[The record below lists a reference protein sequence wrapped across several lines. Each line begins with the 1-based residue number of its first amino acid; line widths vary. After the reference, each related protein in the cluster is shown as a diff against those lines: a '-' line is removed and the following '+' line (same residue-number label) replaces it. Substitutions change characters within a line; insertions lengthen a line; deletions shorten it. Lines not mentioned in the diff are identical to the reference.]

1 MKRKDNSNVYRTVFG
16 ITLFSTIDQIGGFVY
31 TIILSRAIGAQ
42 GLGAYQVASNL
53 VSLVVAVSASGLP
66 FVLGRRV
73 AEFDAVGDKKG
84 INSSLCAGLV
94 TGCVLSVLLCTLFL
108 TNNSLL
114 VAITKSGQIATMCL
128 FLLPASFANTVYAC
142 FRGALWGKK
151 EYIKHSSLEI
161 IDIVIRIFL
170 ALVIFH
176 GFFTQYQGGLRA
188 CLAYSCACTITA
200 FVSFVFYKKSGGGF
214 ASPKGHFAP
223 VIKSIIPVSGIRIA
237 GSLFTTVIAFLFNLR
252 MADAGYASADIMAQY
267 GILTGMVLP
276 LIAFP
281 VIFTSAIATTLVPE
295 ISGNLK
301 TGNLAKVQSHLKKA
315 IDYTFLFGGLAIG
328 VYIAF
333 APQICTLIFANEQA
347 GLYVRESCWIMIPL
361 GIASLTTSLQNSL
374 GLEYKSLVSYFAG
387 GLCMVVCLWFLP
399 KYIGPNCLVVGTGIG
414 MTITSIANVRIICKA
429 TRLRGNFGNT
439 LLQVCIFALLSGL
452 VGYTFCNLC
461 NVFVNQTLSLALC
474 CTICVFAYVLLATTF
489 NTSECTLLIK
499 NVKASCNKTKPLN
512 MGVPVRDFLDII
524 KG

>member
-1 MKRKDNSNVYRTVFG
+1 VDKKRNSNVYRTVLS
-16 ITLFSTIDQIGGFVY
+16 ITLFSAIDQIGGFVY

-42 GLGAYQVASNL
+42 GLGWYQVSLNL
-53 VSLVVAVSASGLP
+53 VNLVVAISASGLP

-73 AEFDAVGDKKG
+73 AEFDAIGDQK
-84 INSSLCAGLV
+84 NQHSALTAGLV
-94 TGCVLSVLLCTLFL
+94 IALVLSLLVCTVFL
-108 TNNSLL
+108 TNKNLLTKLSNSSH
-114 VAITKSGQIATMCL
+114 VATMCL
-128 FLLPASFANTVYAC
+128 FLLPASLSNAVYAC

-161 IDIVIRIFL
+161 IDIVIRIVF
-170 ALVIFH
+170 ALIIFQ
-176 GFFTQYQGGLRA
+176 GFFTQHQGSLRA
-188 CLAYSCACTITA
+188 CFAYSLSCVITS
-200 FVSFVFYKKSGGGF
+200 FLSFVFYKTCGGKF
-214 ASPKGHFAP
+214 ANPKGHFLP
-223 VIKSIIPVSGIRIA
+223 TLKSALPVSGIRLA
-237 GSLFTTVIAFLFNLR
+237 GSFFTTVIAFLFSLR
-252 MADAGYASADIMAQY
+252 MAQVGYTNDVVMAEY

-281 VIFTSAIATTLVPE
+281 VIFTSAISTTLVPE

-301 TGNLAKVQSHLKKA
+301 KGEIAKVQSHLKKA

-333 APQICTLIFANEQA
+333 APQICNLVFANAKA
-347 GLYVRESCWIMIPL
+347 GIYVRECCWIMIPL
-361 GIASLTTSLQNSL
+361 GVASLTTNLQNSL

-387 GLCMVVCLWFLP
+387 GLCMILCLWFLP

-429 TRLRGNFGNT
+429 TRLQGNFAVT
-439 LLQVCIFALLSGL
+439 LSQVCIFALLSGL
-452 VGYTFCNLC
+452 IGYTLC
-461 NVFVNQTLSLALC
+461 NVCNILVTKTLSLALC

-499 NVKASCNKTKPLN
+499 NVKASCNKTKKQN
-512 MGVPVRDFLDII
+512 R
-524 KG
+524 

>member
-1 MKRKDNSNVYRTVFG
+1 MKRKDNSSVYRTVFG

-53 VSLVVAVSASGLP
+53 VSLVVAISASGLP

-94 TGCVLSVLLCTLFL
+94 TGCVLSLLLCTLFL
-108 TNNSLL
+108 TNNNLL

-128 FLLPASFANTVYAC
+128 FLLPASFANSVYAC

-170 ALVIFH
+170 ALAIFH
-176 GFFTQYQGGLRA
+176 GFFSQYEGGLRA

-237 GSLFTTVIAFLFNLR
+237 GSVFTTVIAFLFNLR
-252 MADAGYASADIMAQY
+252 MTSAGYASADIMAQY

-281 VIFTSAIATTLVPE
+281 IIFTSAIATTLVPE

-301 TGNLAKVQSHLKKA
+301 TGNVAKVQSHLKKA

-328 VYIAF
+328 VYLAF
-333 APQICTLIFANEQA
+333 APSICNVVFANEQA

-361 GIASLTTSLQNSL
+361 GVASLTTSLQNSL

-399 KYIGPNCLVVGTGIG
+399 QYVGPNSLVFGTGIG
-414 MTITSIANVRIICKA
+414 MTVTSVINVRIICKK
-429 TRLRGNFGNT
+429 TNLHGNFGKT
-439 LLQVCIFALLSGL
+439 LLCVCIFALVSGVTGL
-452 VGYTFCNLC
+452 CLANLC
-461 NVFVNQTLSLALC
+461 TLCMSTTFSLVLC
-474 CTICVFAYVLLATTF
+474 CVLCVVVYLVLTITF
-489 NTSECTLLIK
+489 DTAEICTLFK
-499 NVKASCNKTKPLN
+499 NVRYAIPKKQKTKPLQ
-512 MGVPVRDFLDII
+512 
-524 KG
+524 

>member
-1 MKRKDNSNVYRTVFG
+1 VEKKYNANVYKTVLS
-16 ITLFSTIDQIGGFVY
+16 ITLFSAIDQIGGFVY

-42 GLGAYQVASNL
+42 GLGWYQISLNIAN
-53 VSLVVAVSASGLP
+53 LVVAISASGLP

-73 AEFDAVGDKKG
+73 AEFDAIGDK
-84 INSSLCAGLV
+84 NNQHSALSAGLV
-94 TGCVLSVLLCTLFL
+94 IAVVLSLLVCFVFL
-108 TNNSLL
+108 TNKPLLEKLANSSQ
-114 VAITKSGQIATMCL
+114 VAAMSL
-128 FLLPASFANTVYAC
+128 FLLPAALSNAVYAC

-161 IDIVIRIFL
+161 IDIVIRIVF
-170 ALVIFH
+170 ALIIFE
-176 GFFTQYQGGLRA
+176 GFFTQYQGSLRA
-188 CLAYSCACTITA
+188 CLAYSLSCVITS
-200 FVSFVFYKKSGGGF
+200 FLSFVFYKSCGGKF
-214 ASPKGHFAP
+214 ANPKGHFLP
-223 VIKSIIPVSGIRIA
+223 TLKSALPVSGIRLA
-237 GSLFTTVIAFLFNLR
+237 GSFFTTVIAFLFNLR
-252 MADAGYASADIMAQY
+252 MTQVGYTSDVIMAEY

-281 VIFTSAIATTLVPE
+281 IIFTSAISITLVPE
-295 ISGNLK
+295 ISGNAK
-301 TGNLAKVQSHLKKA
+301 KGETEKVQSHLKKA

-333 APQICTLIFANEQA
+333 APQICDIIFANAKA
-347 GLYVRESCWIMIPL
+347 GIYVRECCWIMIPL
-361 GIASLTTSLQNSL
+361 GVASLTTNLQNSL

-387 GLCMVVCLWFLP
+387 GLCMILCLWFLP
-399 KYIGPNCLVVGTGIG
+399 KYVGPNCLVVGTGIG

-461 NVFVNQTLSLALC
+461 NVLVNQTLSLALC

-499 NVKASCNKTKPLN
+499 NVKASCHKTK
-512 MGVPVRDFLDII
+512 
-524 KG
+524 K